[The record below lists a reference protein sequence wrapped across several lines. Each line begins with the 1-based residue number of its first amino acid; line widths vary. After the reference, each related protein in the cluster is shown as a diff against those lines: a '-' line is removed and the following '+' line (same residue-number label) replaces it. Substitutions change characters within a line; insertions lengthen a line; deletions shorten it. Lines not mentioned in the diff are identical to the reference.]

1 LFFIAML
8 ACLAVAA
15 VALRRADSS
24 RLLGALTLR
33 VALAVAFFLFLMLA
47 WYLGWIEPHG
57 LGE

>member
-1 LFFIAML
+1 ML
-8 ACLAVAA
+8 ACLGIAA
-15 VALRRADSS
+15 IALSRGDSK
-24 RLLGALTLR
+24 RLLSALTLR